1 MRRRVLAALLA
12 ITTLAV
18 VAFFVPA
25 AISIRNAQQRQDLLE
40 LQREA
45 SVVATRLAA
54 NGLSE
59 GILQPINPD
68 HLIGLYGPNGQRLA
82 GDGPDLARDRIT
94 QAGLTGAIAEGELDD
109 SLVAAVPV
117 RLLAGGS
124 AVVRIEAPGSESSD
138 RTTRSML
145 GLAGAALAIIALSGG
160 VAIWLSHRMTRP
172 LDELRDWAAADGDA
186 GSPPPE
192 TTGMTEI
199 DGLRDALVSSRYR
212 IDELLRRERS
222 FSSQVSHQL
231 RTPVAAMRIAIEAE
245 LEAPR
250 PDPGTVLRESVGQL
264 DRLESTITS
273 LLALARDLERA
284 PMECD
289 VDAVVTDRAGEWAAA
304 AAGAARQ
311 LTVTATVGR
320 SVIDADAVGHILDVL
335 LDNALRH
342 GRGPITV
349 AAARRDGLVILDVA
363 DAGPT
368 PSSTDAFA
376 ERGADST
383 HGIGL
388 RLARS
393 LAESSRGSL
402 TLLDAP
408 TTTFRL
414 AIPA

>member
-1 MRRRVLAALLA
+1 MLAALLA
-12 ITTLAV
+12 VTTLAV
-18 VAFFVPA
+18 LAFFVPA
-25 AISIRNAQQRQDLLE
+25 TISIRNAQQRQDLLE

-54 NGLSE
+54 NGLGE

-82 GDGPDLARDRIT
+82 GAGPPVARDGIT
-94 QAGLTGAIAEGELDD
+94 QVGLTGAIAEGELGD

-124 AVVRIEAPGSESSD
+124 AVVRIEAPGSESRD
-138 RTTRSML
+138 RATRSML
-145 GLAGAALAIIALSGG
+145 GLAGAALAIIALSGA
-160 VAIWLSHRMTRP
+160 VAIWLSRRMTRP
-172 LDELRDWAAADGDA
+172 LHELRDWAAADGDV
-186 GSPPPE
+186 GSPPPD
-192 TTGMTEI
+192 TTGMAEI
-199 DGLRDALVSSRYR
+199 DGLRDALVSSRDR

-231 RTPVAAMRIAIEAE
+231 RTPVAAMRVAIEAE

-250 PDPGTVLRESVGQL
+250 ADTGTVLRESIGQL

-284 PMECD
+284 PVECD
-289 VDAVVTDRAGEWAAA
+289 VDGLVTGRAREWAAA
-304 AAGAARQ
+304 AGLAGRA
-311 LTVTATVGR
+311 LTMSSTVG
-320 SVIDADAVGHILDVL
+320 SAVVDADAVGHIVDVL

-342 GRGPITV
+342 GHGPITV
-349 AAARRDGLVILDVA
+349 AATRRDGRVILDVA

-368 PSSTDAFA
+368 PASADAFA

-393 LAESSRGSL
+393 LAESSRGTLS
-402 TLLDAP
+402 LLDGP

-414 AIPA
+414 SIPA